1 MANVLNPEPESITLN
16 TTLEPTTLE
25 PATELEQPPFESTSN
40 PETAEVVEVPALDAD
55 APTEPVAKAVP
66 VEAAPAEE
74 IAPEIVAQAEPVV
87 EAKAEPV
94 VAAAAEPVVEAK
106 AEPVVAAKAEP
117 VVEAKA
123 EPVVEAKAEPVVAAV
138 AETAAEIQAAP
149 EAAPPAT
156 AAAPVARAKAP
167 EHGLESMDDFSAAL
181 AAFEREQAA
190 EAAAVE
196 AYGDKIVSGTVIKQ
210 TEKHLVVDVGL
221 KSEGLVPL
229 EQVLDHSGAVRFNPG
244 DVIDVVIEREEPEGG
259 YLVSF
264 ERAQRLRIWD
274 TIEKAANDKTPMTG
288 TVISRVKG
296 GLTVDIGLKAFLP
309 GSQLEIRPV
318 RNLDGYLGQQI
329 EVRVIKLNKKRGN
342 VVVSRK
348 EILEEE
354 QNAKRSTTLE
364 HLGEGAIL
372 TGTVKNLTDYGAF
385 VDLGGIDGL
394 LHITDMSWGRLTHP
408 RDLVNVGDEIQ
419 VKVLKFDKDK
429 QRVSLGFKQLT
440 PDPWLDA
447 SERYPVGAHVK
458 GRVLSVTD
466 YGAFVEL
473 EQGIEGLVHLS
484 EMTWSKRL
492 KHPSKLVKPGDEVE
506 TVVLSVNPAD
516 RRISLGM
523 KQLLENPWENLTEKY
538 PTGAVVEGR
547 VRNLTDFGAFIE
559 IEDGIDGLV
568 HVSNLSWTKRVK
580 HPSEIVKK
588 GEKVKAV
595 VLGVEPAEPASL
607 AGHQAVAARRLG
619 ELLRLASGGRRGPRQ
634 GAADGAIWSLRRD
647 RGGCRGSLPHLR
659 GRRRR
664 RIEAGDGPGAR
675 LQDHQDQRRGEEGGL
690 EPARHRPGGQPHT
703 GRALQGGYSQAS
715 GLQLHHHARR
725 PDQLAQ
731 GRALSR
737 FPFRHQ
743 CTTAALRGGRCCL
756 DFVFHSF
763 SLCPASTLASA
774 TPGVSFQVK
783 ESSTMPRNVD
793 ARIPYSAEFQP

>member
-1 MANVLNPEPESITLN
+1 MFEPREQGIAELAVMANVLNPETESTTLN
-16 TTLEPTTLE
+16 TELESPTLE
-25 PATELEQPPFESTSN
+25 PATEQEQPLPESTPI
-40 PETAEVVEVPALDAD
+40 PETAEVVAVESPALDAD
-55 APTEPVAKAVP
+55 APTEPEA
-66 VEAAPAEE
+66 EAAPVVEATPETTPAPVAAEV
-74 IAPEIVAQAEPVV
+74 PAQAEPVAE
-87 EAKAEPV
+87 EAAQAESKQS
-94 VAAAAEPVVEAK
+94 E
-106 AEPVVAAKAEP
+106 AAKA
-117 VVEAKA
+117 
-123 EPVVEAKAEPVVAAV
+123 
-138 AETAAEIQAAP
+138 AAP
-149 EAAPPAT
+149 A
-156 AAAPVARAKAP
+156 
-167 EHGLESMDDFSAAL
+167 EHAMESMDFSAAL

-196 AYGDKIVSGTVIKQ
+196 AYGDKIVSGTVLKQ

-229 EQVLDHSGAVRFNPG
+229 EQVLDHTGAVKFQPG

-259 YLVSF
+259 YLVSY
-264 ERAQRLRIWD
+264 ERAQRLRVWD
-274 TIEKAANDKTPMTG
+274 TIEKAAAEKTPVMG
-288 TVISRVKG
+288 TVVSRVKG
-296 GLTVDIGLKAFLP
+296 GLTVDIGMKAFLP
-309 GSQLEIRPV
+309 GSQIEIRPV

-329 EVRVIKLNKKRGN
+329 EIRVIKLNKKRGN

-354 QNAKRSTTLE
+354 QNAKRSHTLE
-364 HLGEGAIL
+364 QLSEEAVL

-419 VKVLKFDKDK
+419 VKVLKFDKEK

-447 SERYPVGAHVK
+447 TERYPVGARVH

-492 KHPSKLVKPGDEVE
+492 KHPSKLVKPADEVD

-523 KQLLENPWENLTEKY
+523 KQLMENPWENLTEKY
-538 PTGAVVEGR
+538 PAGTQVEGR

-595 VLGVEPAEPASL
+595 VLGVEP
-607 AGHQAVAARRLG
+607 QNRRLSLGIKQLQPDVWESFFATHRVGDMVHGKVLRTAQFGAFVEIAEGVEGLCHISEAG
-619 ELLRLASGGRRGPRQ
+619 ED
-634 GAADGAIWSLRRD
+634 AAAKLETGLEHDFKIIKINVEEKKVGLSLRASS
-647 RGGCRGSLPHLR
+647 GH
-659 GRRRR
+659 
-664 RIEAGDGPGAR
+664 EAS
-675 LQDHQDQRRGEEGGL
+675 
-690 EPARHRPGGQPHT
+690 
-703 GRALQGGYSQAS
+703 RAHVESYK
-715 GLQLHHHARR
+715 
-725 PDQLAQ
+725 
-731 GRALSR
+731 
-737 FPFRHQ
+737 
-743 CTTAALRGGRCCL
+743 
-756 DFVFHSF
+756 
-763 SLCPASTLASA
+763 
-774 TPGVSFQVK
+774 K
-783 ESSTMPRNVD
+783 ESHKAPVSSSTTTLGDLINLRK
-793 ARIPYSAEFQP
+793 SEKSEKSEQ

>member
-16 TTLEPTTLE
+16 TELETPTLE
-25 PATELEQPPFESTSN
+25 PATELEQPPYESTSN
-40 PETAEVVEVPALDAD
+40 PETAEVVEVIALDAD
-55 APTEPVAKAVP
+55 APTEPVA
-66 VEAAPAEE
+66 EAAPQEAAVEAEPE
-74 IAPEIVAQAEPVV
+74 AKVATKIAVQTESVAEPVV
-87 EAKAEPV
+87 E
-94 VAAAAEPVVEAK
+94 VAPQVEAVVEA
-106 AEPVVAAKAEP
+106 ATQEAA
-117 VVEAKA
+117 VEAA
-123 EPVVEAKAEPVVAAV
+123 QEVEIAKEVPAQSEAV
-138 AETAAEIQAAP
+138 AEPAA
-149 EAAPPAT
+149 EAAPFIEAKPAAVT
-156 AAAPVARAKAP
+156 PVHEA
-167 EHGLESMDDFSAAL
+167 HGVEGAEDFSAAL
-181 AAFEREQAA
+181 EAFERELAA

-196 AYGDKIVSGTVIKQ
+196 AFGDKIVSGTVIKQ

-229 EQVLDHSGAVRFNPG
+229 EQVQDHTGAVKFQPG
-244 DVIDVVIEREEPEGG
+244 DPIDVVIEREEPEGG
-259 YLVSF
+259 YLVSY
-264 ERAQRLRIWD
+264 ERAQRLRVWD
-274 TIEKAANDKTPMTG
+274 TIEKAAADKTSVIG
-288 TVISRVKG
+288 TVVSRVKG

-364 HLGEGAIL
+364 HLGEDAVL

-419 VKVLKFDKDK
+419 VKVLKFDKEK

-447 SERYPVGAHVK
+447 TERYPVGAHVH

-492 KHPSKLVKPGDEVE
+492 KHPSKLVKPADEVE

-523 KQLLENPWENLTEKY
+523 KQLLDNPWENLTERY
-538 PTGAVVEGR
+538 PAGTVVEGR

-595 VLGVEPAEPASL
+595 VLGVEP
-607 AGHQAVAARRLG
+607 QNRRLSLG
-619 ELLRLASGGRRGPRQ
+619 IKQLQPDVWESFFATHRVGDQVHGKVLRTAQ
-634 GAADGAIWSLRRD
+634 FGAFVEIAEGVEGLCHIS
-647 RGGCRGSLPHLR
+647 
-659 GRRRR
+659 
-664 RIEAGDGPGAR
+664 EAGD
-675 LQDHQDQRRGEEGGL
+675 EGGGASKL
-690 EPARHRPGGQPHT
+690 ETGLEHEFRIIKINVEEKKVGLSLRAIGQEAS
-703 GRALQGGYSQAS
+703 RA
-715 GLQLHHHARR
+715 
-725 PDQLAQ
+725 
-731 GRALSR
+731 
-737 FPFRHQ
+737 
-743 CTTAALRGGRCCL
+743 
-756 DFVFHSF
+756 
-763 SLCPASTLASA
+763 
-774 TPGVSFQVK
+774 QVESYKK
-783 ESSTMPRNVD
+783 ESHKAPVSSSTTTLGDLINWKSER
-793 ARIPYSAEFQP
+793 

>member
-16 TTLEPTTLE
+16 TELETPTLD
-25 PATELEQPPFESTSN
+25 PATELEQPLPESTSN
-40 PETAEVVEVPALDAD
+40 PEAAEALVSPALDAD
-55 APTEPVAKAVP
+55 ATLSP
-66 VEAAPAEE
+66 AA
-74 IAPEIVAQAEPVV
+74 QH
-87 EAKAEPV
+87 
-94 VAAAAEPVVEAK
+94 
-106 AEPVVAAKAEP
+106 
-117 VVEAKA
+117 
-123 EPVVEAKAEPVVAAV
+123 
-138 AETAAEIQAAP
+138 
-149 EAAPPAT
+149 
-156 AAAPVARAKAP
+156 AAAPLTEKAH
-167 EHGLESMDDFSAAL
+167 EHAPESMDDFSAAL
-181 AAFEREQAA
+181 EAFEREQAA

-196 AYGDKIVSGTVIKQ
+196 AYGDKVVTGTVLKH

-221 KSEGLVPL
+221 KSEGLVPI
-229 EQVLDHSGAVRFNPG
+229 EQVVDHTGAVKFQPG
-244 DVIDVVIEREEPEGG
+244 EQIEVVIEREEPEGG
-259 YLVSF
+259 YLVSY
-264 ERAQRLRIWD
+264 EKAQRLRVWD
-274 TIEKAANDKTPMTG
+274 TIEKAHNEKTPVIG
-288 TVISRVKG
+288 TVVSRVKG
-296 GLTVDIGLKAFLP
+296 GLTVDIGMKAFLP

-364 HLGEGAIL
+364 HLDEGAVL

-447 SERYPVGAHVK
+447 TERYPVGAHVH

-473 EQGIEGLVHLS
+473 EQGIEGLLHLS

-492 KHPSKLVKPGDEVE
+492 KHPSKLVKPGDEVD

-523 KQLLENPWENLTEKY
+523 KQLLENPWEHLTERY
-538 PTGAVVEGR
+538 PAGTVVEGR

-580 HPSEIVKK
+580 HPSEVVKK

-595 VLGVEPAEPASL
+595 VLGVEP
-607 AGHQAVAARRLG
+607 QNRRLSLGIKQLQPDVWESFFAAHRVGDVVHGKVLRTAQFGAFVEVAEGVEGLCHISEAVSDDGTAAKLDQG
-619 ELLRLASGGRRGPRQ
+619 EEHDFKIIKINVEEKKVGL
-634 GAADGAIWSLRRD
+634 SLRVS
-647 RGGCRGSLPHLR
+647 GH
-659 GRRRR
+659 
-664 RIEAGDGPGAR
+664 EAS
-675 LQDHQDQRRGEEGGL
+675 
-690 EPARHRPGGQPHT
+690 
-703 GRALQGGYSQAS
+703 RAQVEHYKENA
-715 GLQLHHHARR
+715 HKA
-725 PDQLAQ
+725 P
-731 GRALSR
+731 
-737 FPFRHQ
+737 
-743 CTTAALRGGRCCL
+743 
-756 DFVFHSF
+756 
-763 SLCPASTLASA
+763 
-774 TPGVSFQVK
+774 VS
-783 ESSTMPRNVD
+783 SSTTTLGDLINWKSER
-793 ARIPYSAEFQP
+793 

>member
-16 TTLEPTTLE
+16 STLETSTLE
-25 PATELEQPPFESTSN
+25 PATELEQPLSESTSN
-40 PETAEVVEVPALDAD
+40 PEVAEVIEVPALDAD
-55 APTEPVAKAVP
+55 APTEPVAQAET
-66 VEAAPAEE
+66 VEAAPAKET
-74 IAPEIVAQAEPVV
+74 AV
-87 EAKAEPV
+87 AKA
-94 VAAAAEPVVEAK
+94 A
-106 AEPVVAAKAEP
+106 
-117 VVEAKA
+117 
-123 EPVVEAKAEPVVAAV
+123 
-138 AETAAEIQAAP
+138 
-149 EAAPPAT
+149 EAAPAIE
-156 AAAPVARAKAP
+156 AAPKSAKAP

-196 AYGDKIVSGTVIKQ
+196 AYGDKLVSGTVLKQ

-229 EQVLDHSGAVRFNPG
+229 EQVLDHTGAVKFNPG

-259 YLVSF
+259 YLVSY
-264 ERAQRLRIWD
+264 ERAQRLRVWD
-274 TIEKAANDKTPMTG
+274 VVEKAANDKTPVMG
-288 TVISRVKG
+288 TVVSRVKG

-354 QNAKRSTTLE
+354 QNSKRSTTLE
-364 HLGEGAIL
+364 HLGEDAIL

-447 SERYPVGAHVK
+447 SERYPVGAHVN

-523 KQLLENPWENLTEKY
+523 KQLLENPWENLTDKY
-538 PTGAVVEGR
+538 PTGAIVEGR

-595 VLGVEPAEPASL
+595 VLGVEP
-607 AGHQAVAARRLG
+607 QNRRLSLG
-619 ELLRLASGGRRGPRQ
+619 IKQLQPDVWESFFATHRVGDQVHGKVLRTAQ
-634 GAADGAIWSLRRD
+634 FGAFVEIAEGVEGLCHIS
-647 RGGCRGSLPHLR
+647 
-659 GRRRR
+659 
-664 RIEAGDGPGAR
+664 EAGDDATKLETGME
-675 LQDHQDQRRGEEGGL
+675 HEFKIIKINVEEKKVGL
-690 EPARHRPGGQPHT
+690 SLRAVGQEAS
-703 GRALQGGYSQAS
+703 RAQVEHYKADS
-715 GLQLHHHARR
+715 HKH
-725 PDQLAQ
+725 P
-731 GRALSR
+731 
-737 FPFRHQ
+737 
-743 CTTAALRGGRCCL
+743 
-756 DFVFHSF
+756 
-763 SLCPASTLASA
+763 
-774 TPGVSFQVK
+774 VS
-783 ESSTMPRNVD
+783 SSTTTLGDLINWKKD
-793 ARIPYSAEFQP
+793 EQK

>member
-16 TTLEPTTLE
+16 TELETPTLE
-25 PATELEQPPFESTSN
+25 PAAELEQPSPESTSTN
-40 PETAEVVEVPALDAD
+40 EISEVPEPVALDAD
-55 APTEPVAKAVP
+55 APTTPVA
-66 VEAAPAEE
+66 EAASAEQTAE
-74 IAPEIVAQAEPVV
+74 HAEPN
-87 EAKAEPV
+87 
-94 VAAAAEPVVEAK
+94 
-106 AEPVVAAKAEP
+106 
-117 VVEAKA
+117 
-123 EPVVEAKAEPVVAAV
+123 
-138 AETAAEIQAAP
+138 
-149 EAAPPAT
+149 
-156 AAAPVARAKAP
+156 
-167 EHGLESMDDFSAAL
+167 EHSFESMDDFSAAL
-181 AAFEREQAA
+181 EAFEREQAA

-196 AYGDKIVSGTVIKQ
+196 AYGDKIVTGTVVKQ

-229 EQVLDHSGAVRFNPG
+229 EQVVDHTGAVKFQPN
-244 DVIDVVIEREEPEGG
+244 DTIEVVIEREEPEGG
-259 YLVSF
+259 YLVSY
-264 ERAQRLRIWD
+264 ERAQRLRVWD
-274 TIEKAANDKTPMTG
+274 SIEKAANEKTPVIG
-288 TVISRVKG
+288 TVVSRVKG

-348 EILEEE
+348 ELLEEE
-354 QNAKRSTTLE
+354 QTTKRTVTME
-364 HLGEGAIL
+364 HLGEDAVL

-447 SERYPVGAHVK
+447 SERYPVGAHVR

-466 YGAFVEL
+466 YGSFVEL

-523 KQLLENPWENLTEKY
+523 KQLMENPWENLSERY
-538 PTGAVVEGR
+538 PAGTVVEGR

-580 HPSEIVKK
+580 HPSEVVKK

-595 VLGVEPAEPASL
+595 VLGVEP
-607 AGHQAVAARRLG
+607 QNRRLSLG
-619 ELLRLASGGRRGPRQ
+619 IKQLQPDVWESFFATHRVGDVVHGKVLRTAQ
-634 GAADGAIWSLRRD
+634 FGAFVEIAEGVEGLCHVS
-647 RGGCRGSLPHLR
+647 
-659 GRRRR
+659 
-664 RIEAGDGPGAR
+664 EAGDDGSEHKIEQGME
-675 LQDHQDQRRGEEGGL
+675 HEFKIIKINVEEKKVGL
-690 EPARHRPGGQPHT
+690 SLRAVT
-703 GRALQGGYSQAS
+703 GHEASRATVESYKADT
-715 GLQLHHHARR
+715 HKH
-725 PDQLAQ
+725 P
-731 GRALSR
+731 
-737 FPFRHQ
+737 
-743 CTTAALRGGRCCL
+743 
-756 DFVFHSF
+756 
-763 SLCPASTLASA
+763 
-774 TPGVSFQVK
+774 VS
-783 ESSTMPRNVD
+783 SSTTTLGDLINWKSER
-793 ARIPYSAEFQP
+793 

>member
-16 TTLEPTTLE
+16 TELETTTTLE
-25 PATELEQPPFESTSN
+25 PATEHEQPSLESTSN
-40 PETAEVVEVPALDAD
+40 PETAEVVTPALDAD
-55 APTEPVAKAVP
+55 TTTEPVAIATHVEAHAEPTQSAAAEVP
-66 VEAAPAEE
+66 VEHAPAEVAEIAEALAPNVEDIAAPAELE
-74 IAPEIVAQAEPVV
+74 PTEEQNAPAPAVV
-87 EAKAEPV
+87 HS
-94 VAAAAEPVVEAK
+94 
-106 AEPVVAAKAEP
+106 
-117 VVEAKA
+117 
-123 EPVVEAKAEPVVAAV
+123 
-138 AETAAEIQAAP
+138 AP
-149 EAAPPAT
+149 
-156 AAAPVARAKAP
+156 APVAARPAHHP
-167 EHGLESMDDFSAAL
+167 GRPTGDEFSMESMDDFSAAL
-181 AAFEREQAA
+181 EAFEREQAA

-196 AYGDKIVSGTVIKQ
+196 AYGDKVVSGTVLKQ
-210 TEKHLVVDVGL
+210 TDKHLIVDVGL
-221 KSEGLVPL
+221 KSEGMVPL
-229 EQVLDHSGAVRFNPG
+229 EQVVDHTGAAKFQAG
-244 DVIDVVIEREEPEGG
+244 DVIEVVIEREEPEGG
-259 YLVSF
+259 YLVSY
-264 ERAQRLRIWD
+264 EKAQRLRVWD
-274 TIEKAANDKTPMTG
+274 VIEKAANEKTPVMG
-288 TVISRVKG
+288 TIVSRVKG
-296 GLTVDIGLKAFLP
+296 GLTVDIGMKAFLP

-354 QNAKRSTTLE
+354 QNSKRGHTLE
-364 HLGEGAIL
+364 QLGEGAIL

-447 SERYPVGAHVK
+447 SERYPEGAHVK

-466 YGAFVEL
+466 YGSFVEL

-523 KQLLENPWENLTEKY
+523 KQLMENPWEHLTERY
-538 PTGAVVEGR
+538 PAGTVVEGR

-580 HPSEIVKK
+580 HPSEVVKK

-595 VLGVEPAEPASL
+595 VLGVEP
-607 AGHQAVAARRLG
+607 QNRRLSLG
-619 ELLRLASGGRRGPRQ
+619 IKQLQPDVWESFFAQHRVGDVVHGKVLRTAQ
-634 GAADGAIWSLRRD
+634 FGAFVEIAEGVEGLCHVSEAVGDDGHPAKMEQNEEHDFKIIKINVEEKKVGLSLRAIGQEASRATVESYKAENQSH
-647 RGGCRGSLPHLR
+647 GGGK
-659 GRRRR
+659 
-664 RIEAGDGPGAR
+664 
-675 LQDHQDQRRGEEGGL
+675 
-690 EPARHRPGGQPHT
+690 
-703 GRALQGGYSQAS
+703 SQ
-715 GLQLHHHARR
+715 HK
-725 PDQLAQ
+725 P
-731 GRALSR
+731 
-737 FPFRHQ
+737 
-743 CTTAALRGGRCCL
+743 
-756 DFVFHSF
+756 
-763 SLCPASTLASA
+763 
-774 TPGVSFQVK
+774 VS
-783 ESSTMPRNVD
+783 SSTTTLGDLINWRKNE
-793 ARIPYSAEFQP
+793 R

>member
-1 MANVLNPEPESITLN
+1 MFESREQGIAELAVMANVLNPETESTTLN
-16 TTLEPTTLE
+16 TELESPTLE
-25 PATELEQPPFESTSN
+25 PATEQVQPLPESTSN
-40 PETAEVVEVPALDAD
+40 PEIAEVVETPALDAD
-55 APTEPVAKAVP
+55 AST
-66 VEAAPAEE
+66 
-74 IAPEIVAQAEPVV
+74 EPVV
-87 EAKAEPV
+87 EAEPVIETRAEVEPAPVAAEVPAQTEPAAQTAIEIPEAPAPV
-94 VAAAAEPVVEAK
+94 VAAPARTKAAHA
-106 AEPVVAAKAEP
+106 
-117 VVEAKA
+117 
-123 EPVVEAKAEPVVAAV
+123 
-138 AETAAEIQAAP
+138 
-149 EAAPPAT
+149 
-156 AAAPVARAKAP
+156 
-167 EHGLESMDDFSAAL
+167 EHGLDSMDDFSAAL
-181 AAFEREQAA
+181 EAFEREQAA

-196 AYGDKIVSGTVIKQ
+196 AYGDKIVSGTVVKQ
-210 TEKHLVVDVGL
+210 TEKHLVIDVGL

-229 EQVLDHSGAVRFNPG
+229 EQVQDHTGAVKFQPG
-244 DVIDVVIEREEPEGG
+244 DVIEVVIEREEPEGG
-259 YLVSF
+259 YLASY
-264 ERAQRLRIWD
+264 ERAQRLRVWD
-274 TIEKAANDKTPMTG
+274 TIEKAAADKTPIMG
-288 TVISRVKG
+288 TVVSRVKG
-296 GLTVDIGLKAFLP
+296 GVTVDIGLKAFLP

-354 QNAKRSTTLE
+354 QNAKRSQTLE
-364 HLGEGAIL
+364 QLGEGAVL

-447 SERYPVGAHVK
+447 TERYPVGAHVH

-492 KHPSKLVKPGDEVE
+492 KHPSKLVKPADEVE

-523 KQLLENPWENLTEKY
+523 KQLMDNPWENLSERY
-538 PTGAVVEGR
+538 PAGAIVEGR

-595 VLGVEPAEPASL
+595 VLGVEP
-607 AGHQAVAARRLG
+607 QNRRLSLG
-619 ELLRLASGGRRGPRQ
+619 IKQLQPDVWESFFATHRVGDQVHGKVLRTAQ
-634 GAADGAIWSLRRD
+634 FGAFVEIAEGVEGLCHIS
-647 RGGCRGSLPHLR
+647 
-659 GRRRR
+659 
-664 RIEAGDGPGAR
+664 EAGDESGGSK
-675 LQDHQDQRRGEEGGL
+675 LETGL
-690 EPARHRPGGQPHT
+690 EHDFKIIKINVEEKKVGLSLRAIGQEAS
-703 GRALQGGYSQAS
+703 RA
-715 GLQLHHHARR
+715 
-725 PDQLAQ
+725 
-731 GRALSR
+731 
-737 FPFRHQ
+737 
-743 CTTAALRGGRCCL
+743 
-756 DFVFHSF
+756 
-763 SLCPASTLASA
+763 
-774 TPGVSFQVK
+774 QVESYKK
-783 ESSTMPRNVD
+783 ESHKAPVSSSTTTLGDLINLRKSE
-793 ARIPYSAEFQP
+793 RSEQ

>member
-1 MANVLNPEPESITLN
+1 MANVLNPETESITLN
-16 TTLEPTTLE
+16 TEIETLE
-25 PATELEQPPFESTSN
+25 PATELEQPSFESTSN
-40 PETAEVVEVPALDAD
+40 PETAHTAEIPALDAD
-55 APTEPVAKAVP
+55 ALTEPVA
-66 VEAAPAEE
+66 
-74 IAPEIVAQAEPVV
+74 
-87 EAKAEPV
+87 
-94 VAAAAEPVVEAK
+94 
-106 AEPVVAAKAEP
+106 
-117 VVEAKA
+117 
-123 EPVVEAKAEPVVAAV
+123 
-138 AETAAEIQAAP
+138 
-149 EAAPPAT
+149 EAAPPVEIAAEAEPEQARAT
-156 AAAPVARAKAP
+156 EVPEVQVTDAPVLAAPVPDAP
-167 EHGLESMDDFSAAL
+167 QVEVAYQTKSDAATEAAPVEVAVTAETPAAEAAAETTASDLRELTEPAEGPPVIEPAEEPAEAADAAQEAFVAHDHIEGADDFSAAL

-210 TEKHLVVDVGL
+210 TDKHLVVDVGL

-229 EQVLDHSGAVRFNPG
+229 EQVVDHTGAVRFQPG
-244 DVIDVVIEREEPEGG
+244 DVIEVVIEREEPEGG
-259 YLVSF
+259 YLVNY
-264 ERAQRLRIWD
+264 ERAQRLRVWD
-274 TIEKAANDKTPMTG
+274 VIEKAANDKTPVMG
-288 TVISRVKG
+288 TVVSRVKG

-364 HLGEGAIL
+364 QLGEGAIL

-523 KQLLENPWENLTEKY
+523 KQLLDNPWENLTERY
-538 PTGAVVEGR
+538 PAGTVVEGR

-580 HPSEIVKK
+580 HPSEVVKK

-595 VLGVEPAEPASL
+595 VLGVEP
-607 AGHQAVAARRLG
+607 QNRRLSLG
-619 ELLRLASGGRRGPRQ
+619 IKQLQPDVWESFFATHKVGDVVHGKVLRTAQ
-634 GAADGAIWSLRRD
+634 FGAFVEIAEGVEGLCHIS
-647 RGGCRGSLPHLR
+647 
-659 GRRRR
+659 
-664 RIEAGDGPGAR
+664 EAGDDGSGHSK
-675 LQDHQDQRRGEEGGL
+675 LETGQEHEFKIIKINVEEKKVGL
-690 EPARHRPGGQPHT
+690 SL
-703 GRALQGGYSQAS
+703 RAVGHEAS
-715 GLQLHHHARR
+715 
-725 PDQLAQ
+725 
-731 GRALSR
+731 RATVEHYKADNAHK
-737 FPFRHQ
+737 P
-743 CTTAALRGGRCCL
+743 
-756 DFVFHSF
+756 
-763 SLCPASTLASA
+763 
-774 TPGVSFQVK
+774 VS
-783 ESSTMPRNVD
+783 SSTTTLGDLINWRKNE
-793 ARIPYSAEFQP
+793 R